1 MLHLHECANLA
12 PAESGTK
19 PLHSGDDSATVEES
33 VVEPLHSIVDPTVVE
48 FTAEPLKSVAD
59 SDAVVDAPTKTSCS

>member
-1 MLHLHECANLA
+1 MLHLHECADPG

-19 PLHSGDDSATVEES
+19 PLHSGDDSTTAEEY
-33 VVEPLHSIVDPTVVE
+33 VVEPLHSTADPTAVE